1 MDLSG
6 LEFHV
11 GSHYFQNV
19 CLHGFRIRKLGL
31 GGSLI
36 VQDAVSNT
44 DYSTDFFLNSVIFPQ
59 VKHLTRDWRTTAYAL
74 RHSTLLELND
84 EGRKV
89 RRRLSVPV
97 FASESLPSRM
107 LLLSELQSW
116 PELAVL
122 EGGAGDCSEGGA
134 TQQEQ
139 LMKL

>member
-44 DYSTDFFLNSVIFPQ
+44 DYSTDFFLNSVLFPQ
-59 VKHLTRDWRTTAYAL
+59 VKHLTSDWRTTAYAL
-74 RHSTLLELND
+74 SHSTLLGLNA
-84 EGRKV
+84 ECR
-89 RRRLSVPV
+89 
-97 FASESLPSRM
+97 
-107 LLLSELQSW
+107 
-116 PELAVL
+116 
-122 EGGAGDCSEGGA
+122 
-134 TQQEQ
+134 
-139 LMKL
+139 